1 MPWNLLITAIA
12 TTAPNLIGE
21 LLELRDKQRAGVEVT
36 PAEWQAFEAKYFVQT
51 GRERLLALS
60 QRLG

>member
-1 MPWNLLITAIA
+1 MPWNLIITAVA
-12 TTAPNLIGE
+12 TTAPNLIGDLME
-21 LLELRDKQRAGVEVT
+21 LYNKNHAGQQVT
-36 PAEWQAFEAKYFVQT
+36 PAEWQAFEAKYFAQT